1 MMLSGLLLKT
11 FPPAPATAPCSVPQ
25 RLKMPPPSAGAAVL
39 PVMVALPFSVTV
51 PLLTKMP
58 PASAAM
64 LPETVTLFRVSELP
78 VLTTMP
84 PPLTALP
91 PVTAS
96 VLTVRATPERIASTL
111 PCPPPLRVGAVK
123 PRRCWPVTVRFLV
136 ILVVPVQVPRSHNVA
151 PAPAAFWAACRLVY
165 LAPDVALMTR
175 QCEVA
180 ADAAGV
186 QATPPHTSRPST
198 ADTPTER
205 GLLTGLPPLE
215 GRPAQR
221 TSKQPSAAVAM
232 GQVRCWQPVPTAV
245 IVKLVFKESV
255 MKNGTIP
262 L

>member
-1 MMLSGLLLKT
+1 MSSGLLLKT

-25 RLKMPPPSAGAAVL
+25 RLKTPPPRRPAVL

-51 PLLTKMP
+51 PLLMKMP
-58 PASAAM
+58 PASAAV

-96 VLTVRATPERIASTL
+96 VLTVRATPERIVSTL

-123 PRRCWPVTVRFLV
+123 PRRCWPVIVRFLV

-198 ADTPTER
+198 ADTPPSAVFSQAFPLSKANQHR
-205 GLLTGLPPLE
+205 G
-215 GRPAQR
+215 

-232 GQVRCWQPVPTAV
+232 GQVRCWQP
-245 IVKLVFKESV
+245 
-255 MKNGTIP
+255 
-262 L
+262 